1 MKTTVFVAGIGLAFV
16 AIGGSLACAAD
27 TSGQEPGHPSGKVIT
42 ALSTAG
48 SIAPI
53 HSFIVFVP
61 DEYQLEPPPPATISR
76 SS

>member
-1 MKTTVFVAGIGLAFV
+1 MKTTVFVAGIGLTFFAV
-16 AIGGSLACAAD
+16 GGSLACAAD
-27 TSGQEPGHPSGKVIT
+27 IGAQEPGHPSGKVIT

-48 SIAPI
+48 SLAPI

-61 DEYQLEPPPPATISR
+61 DEYQPEPPPPATISR

>member
-1 MKTTVFVAGIGLAFV
+1 MKTTVFVAGIGLPFGAV
-16 AIGGSLACAAD
+16 GGSLACAAD

-42 ALSTAG
+42 ALSTAE
-48 SIAPI
+48 SLAPI
-53 HSFIVFVP
+53 LSSIVFAL